1 MRRGEIRA
9 FSVIMGR
16 MDNFKTPPS
25 NVEAERAV
33 LGSILLDT
41 AGRSDDRVMDEC
53 RTRGIV
59 PEAFYDPCNRAI
71 YSVMLEMSM
80 QSKPLDA
87 LALIEEL
94 RRTNKIDAVGGVGY
108 IQSLI
113 DQVPT
118 TAHAEHYIGIVRGKY
133 LRRMMIER
141 ATKVVEKCYDEGE
154 YPDPQVVLGDAE
166 KTFLEIG
173 GSAGNTMPWTSAVED
188 SFHRIDRMFES
199 GGKLME
205 GLSTGYKYLD
215 ETLQGLKPAEMIVI
229 AARPSVG
236 KTSLAMNI
244 AESVALGEMITSH
257 APTGENGER
266 KPHPVAIFSL
276 EMPVEQLTK
285 RMLAGRAKINMWRL
299 NRNLVPRSEKQMMT
313 GNLMQAMGELKN
325 APIFV
330 DDTAG
335 LDVMDLRARARRM
348 KKQHGIELIVI
359 DYLQLCCCR
368 EGARQSRQIEV
379 SMISQQI
386 KAMAKELKVPVIVL
400 SQLSRA
406 NEQRG
411 DKEEKPKLSDLR
423 DSGAIEQDADV
434 VFLLRRPSRTAT
446 SKMADDLTLAIVDIA
461 KNRNGETG
469 EVKMS
474 FIREFTRFE
483 DREPESKNTENFQS
497 SEQPPEQA
505 EFSQDP
511 MI

>member
-1 MRRGEIRA
+1 MN
-9 FSVIMGR
+9 
-16 MDNFKTPPS
+16 DLKTPPHS
-25 NVEAERAV
+25 AEAERAV

-41 AGRSDDRVMDEC
+41 TGQSDDRVMDEC
-53 RTRGIV
+53 RSRGIV

-71 YSVMLEMSM
+71 YTVMLEMGM
-80 QSKPLDA
+80 ASKPLDA
-87 LALIEEL
+87 LSLIEEL
-94 RRTNKIDAVGGVGY
+94 RRTGKIDAVGGVGY

-118 TAHAEHYIGIVRGKY
+118 TAHAEHYIGILRGKY
-133 LRRMMIER
+133 LRRLMIER
-141 ATKVVEKCYDEGE
+141 ATKVVEKCFDEGE

-173 GSAGNTMPWTSAVED
+173 GSAGNTMPWSAAVDD
-188 SFHRIDRMFES
+188 SFRRIDRMFES

-215 ETLQGLKPAEMIVI
+215 ETLQGLKPAEMIVV

-244 AESVALGEMITSH
+244 AESCALGKMITSG
-257 APTGENGER
+257 APVATDGG
-266 KPHPVAIFSL
+266 KQHPVAIFSL

-285 RMLAGRAKINMWRL
+285 RMLSGRAGINMWRL
-299 NRNLVPRSEKQMMT
+299 NRNLVPRNEKQEMT
-313 GNLMQAMGELKN
+313 GRLMQAMGELKS

-348 KKQHGIELIVI
+348 KKQYGIELIVI

-368 EGARQSRQIEV
+368 EGARQGRQIEV

-406 NEQRG
+406 NEQRN

-446 SKMADDLTLAIVDIA
+446 SKDANDLTLAIVDIA

-474 FIREFTRFE
+474 FIREFTRFL
-483 DREPESKNTENFQS
+483 DREPESKGVENAQS
-497 SEQPPEQA
+497 SEGEPLPS
-505 EFSQDP
+505 EFVQDP
-511 MI
+511 ML

>member
-1 MRRGEIRA
+1 MRRGVNRV
-9 FSVIMGR
+9 FSAIIGR
-16 MDNFKTPPS
+16 MSDLKTPPN

-71 YSVMLEMSM
+71 YTVMLEMSM
-80 QSKPLDA
+80 ASKPLDA
-87 LALIEEL
+87 LSLIEEL
-94 RRTNKIDAVGGVGY
+94 RRTNRIDAVGGVGY

-118 TAHAEHYIGIVRGKY
+118 TAHAEHYIGILRGKY
-133 LRRMMIER
+133 LRRLMIER
-141 ATKVVEKCYDEGE
+141 ATKVVEKCFDEGE

-173 GSAGNTMPWTSAVED
+173 GSAGQTMPWSSAIDD
-188 SFHRIDRMFES
+188 SFKRIDRMFES
-199 GGKLME
+199 GGKIME

-215 ETLQGLKPAEMIVI
+215 EVLQGLKKGEMIVI

-244 AESVALGEMITSH
+244 AESCALGMDMNNV
-257 APTGENGER
+257 PVKYDGG
-266 KPHPVAIFSL
+266 KKHPVAIFSL

-285 RMLAGRAKINMWRL
+285 RMLAGRARVNMWRL
-299 NRNLVPRSEKQMMT
+299 NRNLVPRSEKQMLT
-313 GNLMQAMGELKN
+313 NNLMQAMGELKS
-325 APIFV
+325 APIYV

-335 LDVMDLRARARRM
+335 LDIMDLRARARRM
-348 KKQHGIELIVI
+348 KKQHDIELIVI

-411 DKEEKPKLSDLR
+411 DKYEKPKLSDLR

-434 VFLLRRPSRTAT
+434 VFLLRRPSRN
-446 SKMADDLTLAIVDIA
+446 SNDPESQDLTLAYVDIA

-469 EVKMS
+469 EVKMN
-474 FIREFTRFE
+474 FIREWTRFL
-483 DREPESKNTENFQS
+483 DREPEHKGEDNFQS
-497 SEQPPEQA
+497 SERPPEQG
-505 EFSQDP
+505 EFAPDP
-511 MI
+511 MS

>member
-1 MRRGEIRA
+1 MRSDERP
-9 FSVIMGR
+9 VISAIIDFMS
-16 MDNFKTPPS
+16 DLKTPPN

-59 PEAFYDPCNRAI
+59 PEAFYDPCNRTI
-71 YSVMLEMSM
+71 YGVMLEMSM
-80 QSKPLDA
+80 ASKPLDA
-87 LALIEEL
+87 LSLIEEL
-94 RRTNKIDAVGGVGY
+94 RRTNRLEAVGGVGY

-118 TAHAEHYIGIVRGKY
+118 TAHAEHYIGILRGKY
-133 LRRMMIER
+133 LRRLMIER
-141 ATKVVEKCYDEGE
+141 ATKVVEKCFDEGE

-173 GSAGNTMPWTSAVED
+173 GSAGNTMPWTSAIED
-188 SFHRIDRMFES
+188 SFRKIDRLFES

-215 ETLQGLKPAEMIVI
+215 ETLQGLKPGEMIVI

-244 AESVALGEMITSH
+244 AESCALGEMITSH
-257 APTGENGER
+257 APTDESGER
-266 KPHPVAIFSL
+266 RGHPVAIFSL

-285 RMLAGRAKINMWRL
+285 RMLAGRAQVNMWRL
-299 NRNLVPRSEKQMMT
+299 NRALMSRSEKQMLT
-313 GNLMQAMGELKN
+313 NNLMQAMGDLKG
-325 APIFV
+325 APIYV

-335 LDVMDLRARARRM
+335 LDIMDLRARARRM
-348 KKQHGIELIVI
+348 KKQHNIELVVI

-386 KAMAKELKVPVIVL
+386 KAMAKELKIPVIVL

-446 SKMADDLTLAIVDIA
+446 AKDAADKTLAIVDIA

-469 EVKMS
+469 EVRMS
-474 FIREFTRFE
+474 FIREYTRFE
-483 DREPESKNTENFQS
+483 DREPERKGEENFQS
-497 SEQPPEQA
+497 SEQVPEQG
-505 EFSQDP
+505 EFAADP
-511 MI
+511 LS